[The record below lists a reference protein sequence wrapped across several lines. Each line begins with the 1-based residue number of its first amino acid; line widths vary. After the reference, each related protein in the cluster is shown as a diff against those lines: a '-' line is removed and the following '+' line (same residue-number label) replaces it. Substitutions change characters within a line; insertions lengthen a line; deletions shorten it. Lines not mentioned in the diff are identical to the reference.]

1 MAGYPHNL
9 GMQAW
14 QRAHI
19 LVVDGGGVR
28 LAAVAAAAAAAGV
41 QVASARCRHIT
52 SSSRAADFGHLL
64 RPYRHPIGGYLF
76 ERDIRLMGGASA
88 YPTWEACMCEA

>member
-1 MAGYPHNL
+1 MR
-9 GMQAW
+9 AW
-14 QRAHI
+14 QRAH
-19 LVVDGGGVR
+19 LDVVDAGGVSR
-28 LAAVAAAAAAAGV
+28 LAAVASATAAAGV
-41 QVASARCRHIT
+41 EVASARYRHST
-52 SSSRAADFGHLL
+52 SSGAADFSHLRR